1 MSHLNVGRGREE
13 KSNEGLFYLRGRRGR
28 VADDKEKLVM
38 VPLHVNNVNRVRLL
52 FVTSDPLR
60 LNREFQLKKQCSK
73 SDLKE
78 GYDEISDWGLL

>member
-1 MSHLNVGRGREE
+1 
-13 KSNEGLFYLRGRRGR
+13 
-28 VADDKEKLVM
+28 M

-78 GYDEISDWGLL
+78 GHEEISDWGLL